1 MSDIII
7 KGASEHNLRNIDV
20 RIARNAITVVS
31 GVSGAGK
38 STLVLNIIL
47 REAQRRFFNT
57 MSLHKRKL
65 LQGFTR
71 PAVKA
76 ISGLS
81 PALILPQA
89 LSTPP
94 AAASVGGATG
104 ISELWRILFAAL
116 GVKKCPQHNIPTM
129 AYTTTSIRDAL
140 LATPVNTNLVLAAPL
155 PATQRNTGKD
165 WHTLQRQHMRVI
177 IDGKLYALDNH
188 ETLPPVTSANTVSAV
203 IDVIHIRKGCE
214 LRLVRSIEQALLVG
228 NGRCSAAHYVQRQ
241 LQNTQHFS
249 TAASCPQCNFTW
261 PPLEARHFANN
272 CNDCHGKGHIAA
284 QPCAACH
291 GTGLPANLHAITVAA
306 YSLPQLRDMTLDALQ
321 GVVRELLATPQLAKH
336 LRTVLQRLR
345 GELLQLQELGLDYL
359 TLATRL
365 HSLSSGELQKIRIA
379 TFINESLNGVIYIFD
394 EPSQGL
400 AATEVEQLWQKFVRL
415 KKNGNT
421 IIIVDHSR
429 VILEKADRII
439 DLGRGGGEQGGEV
452 LASFSFGECERFRA
466 VSPTA
471 EFLCQPLPTH
481 LARGGFLPLSRS
493 TAQKK
498 ITAAPHKFLEILQPR
513 GHNLH
518 IDRVRLLPRSINI
531 VTGVAGAGKS
541 SLIERC
547 LYRSLQRRERGA
559 AINCQQLRGFEAMRK
574 IYFVDRRPLQQ
585 RQRSMVA
592 TQLDIFGW
600 LRRLFGQLK
609 ESQIA
614 GFNATDFALSSA
626 SRGRCAHCRGM
637 GMVAASVAY
646 LPPTPCHVCNGRRYD
661 AVLDNITWRGFN
673 LSAVLEL
680 SLDSAAQFFRNFSK
694 VHAVL
699 QAAVDL
705 GLGHLQLGRT
715 TAQLSGGESQ
725 RLQLVPCLAKADRD
739 TLLLLDEPGRGL
751 HSEDI
756 AKLLRVLQKLRE
768 AGATLV
774 LIEHNAELIAA
785 CDWLIH
791 LGPGGGRYGGRLLSE
806 GVP

>member
-1 MSDIII
+1 MPDIVI
-7 KGASEHNLRNIDV
+7 KGAAEHNLRNIDV
-20 RIARNAITVVS
+20 QIARNAITVVS

-57 MSLHKRKL
+57 MSLHERKL

-71 PAVKA
+71 PAVKS

-81 PALILPQA
+81 PALVLPQA
-89 LSTPP
+89 PSTPP

-129 AYTTTSIRDAL
+129 AHTTTSIRDAL
-140 LATPVNTNLVLAAPL
+140 LAAPANTHLVLAAPL
-155 PATQRNTGKD
+155 PVKKNYTAKNWRI
-165 WHTLQRQHMRVI
+165 LQRQHLRVI
-177 IDGKLYALDNH
+177 IDGKLYALDDH
-188 ETLPPVTSANTVSAV
+188 EALPAVTSANTISVV
-203 IDVIHIRKGCE
+203 IDVIRLREGCE

-228 NGRCSAAHYVQRQ
+228 NGRCRAAHYGQRQ

-261 PPLEARHFANN
+261 PPLEARHFATH
-272 CNDCHGKGHIAA
+272 CAACHGKGRVAA
-284 QPCAACH
+284 QPCTACH
-291 GTGLPANLHAITVAA
+291 GTGLWADLQAITVAA
-306 YSLPQLRDMTLDALQ
+306 RSLPQLRDMTLDTLQ

-336 LRTVLQRLR
+336 LRAVLQRLR

-365 HSLSSGELQKIRIA
+365 HSLSSGEWQKIRIA
-379 TFINESLNGVIYIFD
+379 TLINESLNGVIYIFD

-400 AATEVEQLWQKFVRL
+400 AATEIEQLWQKFVRL

-452 LASFSFGECERFRA
+452 LASFSFGECERFRR

-471 EFLCQPLPTH
+471 EFLCQPLP
-481 LARGGFLPLSRS
+481 RP
-493 TAQKK
+493 QQK
-498 ITAAPHKFLEILQPR
+498 ITAAPQEFLEILQPR
-513 GHNLH
+513 ANNLH
-518 IDRVRLLPRSINI
+518 IERVRLRPHSINI

-547 LYRSLQRRERGA
+547 LYRSLQPRARGA
-559 AINCQQLRGFEAMRK
+559 AVNCQQLRGFEAMRK
-574 IYFVDRRPLQQ
+574 IYFVDRRPLQH

-609 ESQIA
+609 ASQIA
-614 GFNATDFALSSA
+614 GFSATDFALSAA
-626 SRGRCAHCRGM
+626 SRGRCAHCRGL
-637 GMVAASVAY
+637 GMVAANVAY

-661 AVLDNITWRGFN
+661 TVLDNITWRG
-673 LSAVLEL
+673 LSLSTVLAL

-705 GLGHLQLGRT
+705 GLGHLQLGRP

-756 AKLLRVLQKLRE
+756 AKLLQVLQKLRDT
-768 AGATLV
+768 GATLV

-791 LGPGGGRYGGRLLSE
+791 LGPGGWTLRRPLAE
-806 GVP
+806 